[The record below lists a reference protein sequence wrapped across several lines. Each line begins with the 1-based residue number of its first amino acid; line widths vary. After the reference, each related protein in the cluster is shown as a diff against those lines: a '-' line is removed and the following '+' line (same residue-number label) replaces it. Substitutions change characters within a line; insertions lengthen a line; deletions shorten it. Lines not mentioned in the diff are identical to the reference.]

1 MNSCRPI
8 GIVLALALGTL
19 SACGGGGDD
28 DDAND
33 TGAAPATTEANGTD
47 DPVVDEI
54 QSLLDAALADPSIA
68 WDGSGVDAPPTGVSV
83 AVRLPDHD
91 DIVLA
96 SGESVDGTPF
106 DPEAPFN
113 IGGVTESFVQTV
125 AYQLVDEGLLDPTA
139 TVDQWLPNQP
149 NAERV
154 TVQMLLDH
162 THGWAS
168 FPDASLGLMAADLDR
183 RWTLAEVLASV
194 ETNPPVAEPG
204 TFTGEGTAVAATAL
218 AYIAEEVTGTTLAVL
233 VEDRMAQ
240 PAGLDDT
247 AISDGT
253 EPPGFEDGVFAGS
266 DGRRAD
272 TSGAPH
278 TSYNTYFAA
287 SRSGNSTL
295 RDLLDLLDVWQS
307 GDLFTTNRVPGP
319 GRFLA
324 ERSDGMD
331 VYGSGIPFYGFC
343 PCEDDGANLAVAAI
357 GRAPQSPFTNNH
369 VFHYP
374 ADGVSVVLHFNSGES
389 PDPAP
394 QRQLAE
400 AIHEAAASS

>member
-1 MNSCRPI
+1 MKSYRPLTV
-8 GIVLALALGTL
+8 VLALALGTL
-19 SACGGGGDD
+19 GACGGGDD
-28 DDAND
+28 END
-33 TGAAPATTEANGTD
+33 TGATPATTEANGTD

-54 QSLLDAALADPSIA
+54 QGLLDAALEDPAFA
-68 WDGSGVDAPPTGVSV
+68 WDGEGVDAPPTGASV
-83 AVRLPDHD
+83 AVRIPDHD

-106 DPEAPFN
+106 DPEAAFN
-113 IGGVTESFVQTV
+113 VGGVTESFVQTV

-139 TVDQWLPNQP
+139 TVDRWLPAQP
-149 NAERV
+149 NADRV

-168 FPDASLGLMAADLDR
+168 WPGASYGLMAADLAR
-183 RWTLAEVLASV
+183 RWTLSEVLASV
-194 ETNPPVAEPG
+194 ETNPPAAEPG
-204 TFTGEGTAVAATAL
+204 TFTSAGTAIAATAL
-218 AYIAEEVTGTTLAVL
+218 AYIAEDVTGSTLADL

-247 AISDGT
+247 AISEGT
-253 EPPGFEDGVFAGS
+253 EPPGYEDGVFVL
-266 DGRRAD
+266 DGQRAD
-272 TSGAPH
+272 TSGGPH

-287 SRSGNSTL
+287 SASANSTL

-307 GDLFTTNRVPGP
+307 GDLFTTGRAPGP
-319 GRFLA
+319 NRFLA
-324 ERSDGMD
+324 ERTDDMD
-331 VYGSGIPFYGFC
+331 VFGSGIPFYGFC
-343 PCEDDGANLAVAAI
+343 PCEDDGANVTVAAI

-389 PDPAP
+389 PDRAP

>member
-1 MNSCRPI
+1 MRSYRPI
-8 GIVLALALGTL
+8 SVVLALALGTVG
-19 SACGGGGDD
+19 ACGD
-28 DDAND
+28 DDANNN
-33 TGAAPATTEANGTD
+33 AAEPATTEASGTD

-54 QSLLDAALADPSIA
+54 QGLLDGALEDPAFA
-68 WDGSGVDAPPTGVSV
+68 WDGEGVDAPPTGASV

-106 DPEAPFN
+106 DPEAAFN

-125 AYQLVDEGLLDPTA
+125 AYQLIDEGLLDPTA
-139 TVDQWLPNQP
+139 TVDQWLPAQP

-168 FPDASLGLMAADLDR
+168 WPEASYSLMAADPDR
-183 RWTLAEVLASV
+183 RWTLSEVLTSV
-194 ETNPPVAEPG
+194 ETNPPAAEPG
-204 TFTGEGTAVAATAL
+204 TFTGQGTAVAATAL
-218 AYIAEEVTGTTLAVL
+218 AYIAEDVTGTTLADL
-233 VEDRMAQ
+233 VEDRIAQ

-253 EPPGFEDGVFAGS
+253 EPPGYQDGVFAF
-266 DGRRAD
+266 DGQRLD
-272 TSGAPH
+272 TSGGPH

-287 SRSGNSTL
+287 SASANSTL

-307 GDLFTTNRVPGP
+307 GDLFTTDRVSGP
-319 GRFLA
+319 DRFLA
-324 ERSDGMD
+324 ERTVNDRD
-331 VYGSGIPFYGFC
+331 VFGSGIPFYGFC
-343 PCEDDGANLAVAAI
+343 PCEEDGANVSVIAI
-357 GRAPQSPFTNNH
+357 GRAPNAPFTDNH
-369 VFHYP
+369 LFHYP

-389 PDPAP
+389 PDRTP